1 METKKI
7 GYSAKNLTKKVYD
20 IIRDTW
26 PTYPTGVCKVL
37 GLEPNV
43 SNISKIKYHFGL
55 LKKQGLINTRKID
68 RALVAWPKE
77 IEKLRVVHE
86 LLKE

>member
-1 METKKI
+1 MKYI
-7 GYSAKNLTKKVYD
+7 AKNLTKKVYE
-20 IIRDTW
+20 IIKASW
-26 PTYPTGVCKVL
+26 PTYPTGVCKEL
-37 GLEPNV
+37 DLEPNV

-55 LKKQGLINTRKID
+55 LKKQNLISTKKID

-77 IEKLRVVHE
+77 IEKLRIVHE